1 MSSQQTTREYKK
13 PLPRPTLISKPF
25 WDGLR
30 EERLLIQRCRECGSL
45 QHYPRPHCIRCLS
58 LDLEWTQASG
68 RGTVYSYTIVRRA
81 ANPAFA
87 EDVPYVL
94 AVIEL
99 EEGPHLS
106 GNVVGVPPEEVRIG
120 MPVEAVFDHV
130 TPEATLLKWR
140 PR

>member
-1 MSSQQTTREYKK
+1 MTSQQTREYKK

-30 EERLLIQRCRECGSL
+30 EERLLIQRCRACGGL

-58 LDLEWTQASG
+58 LELEWVQASG

-106 GNVVGVPPEEVRIG
+106 GNVVGIAPEEVRIG